1 MKNLSPAQL
10 KQLREIFD
18 AAISEEASR
27 RDAFVKNACGTDTD
41 LRAAVN
47 QLLRAHSRETVWL
60 DKPLLHLRELP
71 TGDNNWPG
79 TEIGPYRVECQL
91 GRGGMATVLLADR
104 EIGRVSLKVALKL
117 IHPSLMSNEEMRRR
131 FEHEKEILAA
141 LDHPSIARLL
151 DVGSTIDG
159 TPYLV
164 MEYVPGERL
173 DEHCRHRGL
182 NLEDRL
188 SVFCQMCEVVDY
200 AHSRG
205 VIHRD
210 LKPSNVIINSE
221 GRLKLLDFGIAK
233 VSGVSDQFASGLT
246 GSGISPMTVD
256 YASPEQIQGGEISKQ
271 TDVYSLGV
279 MLYELLTGIHPWRNA
294 GESLPAVLHAICEVN
309 PLTPSSA
316 VLECP
321 LPDAE
326 TATSGG
332 ASRKTDDRLIQLS
345 GQLSGDLDSIILK
358 ALRREPQ
365 WRYSSAGALA
375 EDIRRHIAGDRV
387 LARQDTLKYRTER
400 VLRKILHARDATFHS
415 QGMMLCTAG
424 LLGTVILYERYQ
436 ISAGAKASVSYQ
448 RNGVLIG
455 VWLLWAISEGRR
467 AMRAGRLS
475 TVDQRSW
482 TLFTAITVVLGVMT
496 ILGDARNV
504 AGPEEL
510 ALFWNAAL
518 SIGMLTVG
526 LQADRLLT
534 AGGLV
539 LFLSVI
545 AAILDPNR
553 LYLWLAG
560 GLLAG
565 MSVPGAWLAFRP
577 LRDANASARVARQ
590 RS

>member
-1 MKNLSPAQL
+1 MNNLSPAQL
-10 KQLREIFD
+10 KRLREIFD
-18 AAISEEASR
+18 AAISQESSR
-27 RDAFVKNACGTDTD
+27 RESFVKHECGADAD
-41 LRAAVN
+41 LHAAVQ
-47 QLLRAHSRETVWL
+47 QLLRAHALETVWL
-60 DKPLLHLRELP
+60 DKPVLHLAEPP
-71 TGDNNWPG
+71 TSDDNWTG
-79 TEIGPYRVECQL
+79 TEIGPYKVERQL
-91 GRGGMATVLLADR
+91 GRGGMATVLLAHR

-117 IHPSLMSNEEMRRR
+117 IHPSLLSNEEMRRR

-141 LDHPSIARLL
+141 LDYPDIARLL
-151 DVGSTIDG
+151 DVGSTADG

-173 DEHCRHRGL
+173 DEYCRHRGL
-182 NLEDRL
+182 SLEDRL
-188 SVFCQMCEVVDY
+188 NLFCQICEVVDY

-210 LKPSNVIINSE
+210 LKPGNVIINPE
-221 GRLKLLDFGIAK
+221 GRPRLLDFGIAR
-233 VSGVSDQFASGLT
+233 VSGESGQFATALT
-246 GSGISPMTVD
+246 GSGMSPMTVD
-256 YASPEQIQGGEISKQ
+256 YASPEQIQGSDISKQ

-294 GESLPAVLHAICEVN
+294 GESLPAVLRAICEAN
-309 PLTPSSA
+309 PVSPSSA

-321 LPDAE
+321 VPDAE
-326 TATSGG
+326 TATST
-332 ASRKTDDRLIQLS
+332 AVNRKSPDRLIRLS

-358 ALRREPQ
+358 ALRKEPQ

-375 EDIRRHIAGDRV
+375 EDIRRHLAGDRV

-400 VLRKILHARDATFHS
+400 LLRRILQARDTTFHS

-424 LLGTVILYERYQ
+424 LLGAVLLYERHQ
-436 ISAGAKASVSYQ
+436 ISTGAKAIVSYK

-455 VWLLWAISEGRR
+455 VWLLWAISQGRR
-467 AMRAGRLS
+467 AMVAGRLS

-482 TLFTAITVVLGVMT
+482 TIFTAITVVLGVVT

-504 AGPEEL
+504 ADPEEL

-534 AGGLV
+534 GGGLIV
-539 LFLSVI
+539 FLSVI
-545 AAILDPNR
+545 AAILDPGR

-565 MSVPGAWLAFRP
+565 MSVPGAWLAFRAA
-577 LRDANASARVARQ
+577 RAAHASAKAASQPV
-590 RS
+590 